1 MILPIWNS
9 VYQQRQNAK
18 LQGLIDKIE
27 KNTEEDISSVVI
39 FDLDGT
45 LFDNRPRTLHIL
57 TEIASRY
64 EENVPQLANVIDR
77 HRDLSLFEYSLKTK
91 KTTKMKSYFLK

>member
-9 VYQQRQNAK
+9 VYQQRQNEE
-18 LQGLIDKIE
+18 LQALIDKIE
-27 KNTEEDISSVVI
+27 KNTQEDISSVVI

-57 TEIASRY
+57 T
-64 EENVPQLANVIDR
+64 
-77 HRDLSLFEYSLKTK
+77 
-91 KTTKMKSYFLK
+91 